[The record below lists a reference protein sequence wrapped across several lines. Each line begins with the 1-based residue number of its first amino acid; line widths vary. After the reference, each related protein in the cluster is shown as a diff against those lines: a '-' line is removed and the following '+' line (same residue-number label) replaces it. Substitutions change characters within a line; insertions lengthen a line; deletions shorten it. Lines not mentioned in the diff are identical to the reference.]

1 MNRIDAEAN
10 KILKQ
15 ELKGEWDEM
24 THEEVRLIPDT
35 YGFTSEYLYFS
46 ANYTKF
52 SSSAKIPT
60 LLKLAKLDLQKRT
73 TIGELIFACCKWFPK
88 KAAIESLIELEKK

>member
-1 MNRIDAEAN
+1 MDEVDAEAN
-10 KILKQ
+10 EILKQ
-15 ELKGEWDEM
+15 ELEAWTEK
-24 THEEVRLIPDT
+24 TQEELRKVPYT
-35 YGFTSEYLYFS
+35 YGFTSEYLYRF
-46 ANYTKF
+46 ADFKEF
-52 SSSAKIPT
+52 SSAAKIST